1 MLTVGKQLNGLS
13 CYTYQC
19 APMEPIQVF
28 NLKFGI
34 AIKIWIW
41 LNNISLNL
49 KIEIN
54 IKV

>member
-34 AIKIWIW
+34 AIKI
-41 LNNISLNL
+41 
-49 KIEIN
+49 
-54 IKV
+54 